1 MDPDRHTPPRTGQ
14 DVPDAALFWRWA
26 GRAGRPAV
34 GWILVGAGA
43 LAILIGYFGLAD
55 RVLVA
60 EQLPYLISGGIG
72 GIALVIVGGVIL
84 ATNDGRRDA
93 DRLDDIEDE
102 IAELRALVVDLH
114 RALLRRP
121 DNPDN
126 DNGDQQTVSRP
137 ASRRSRRDRVYA
149 VASGATFH
157 RDGCAVLVDKGDVER
172 LAPATARRRG
182 LTPCALCEPQS
193 SA

>member
-26 GRAGRPAV
+26 VRAGRPAV

-84 ATNDGRRDA
+84 ATNDGRREA

-114 RALLRRP
+114 RALLRRHELRRA
-121 DNPDN
+121 
-126 DNGDQQTVSRP
+126 GAALAGVSHQQPAHLRRHDSPRP
-137 ASRRSRRDRVYA
+137 ARHDDRAGRVGRRRDACGR
-149 VASGATFH
+149 T
-157 RDGCAVLVDKGDVER
+157 
-172 LAPATARRRG
+172 
-182 LTPCALCEPQS
+182 
-193 SA
+193 

>member
-84 ATNDGRRDA
+84 ATNDVRRDA
-93 DRLDDIEDE
+93 DRVDAMENA
-102 IAELRALVVDLH
+102 IADLQTMVGDLHQALV
-114 RALLRRP
+114 RRL
-121 DNPDN
+121 DTT
-126 DNGDQQTVSRP
+126 NGDGDSGEAPVS
-137 ASRRSRRDRVYA
+137 AS
-149 VASGATFH
+149 
-157 RDGCAVLVDKGDVER
+157 
-172 LAPATARRRG
+172 
-182 LTPCALCEPQS
+182 
-193 SA
+193 